1 MRRHNISSVLLGLV
15 AAAIVG
21 VGGYQLGARHG
32 AQPAPEGSTHT
43 STGPASATGEAGEAD
58 SGRRVLYWHDPMV
71 PGQRFDKPGK
81 SPYMDMQ
88 LVPVYADEAG
98 ENGSVSISPR
108 VQQSLGVR
116 TAPAIRAN
124 LSRSV
129 QAVGSVAYND
139 RDVALV
145 TARNGGYV
153 EKLFVR
159 TTLQAVRQG
168 QPLAQLYVPEWV
180 AAQEEYL
187 SARRLADARFEG
199 LADAAR
205 QRMALTGMPESVIRQ
220 VESSLSLQPRF
231 TVTAPIS
238 GVVSE
243 LAVREGATLAMGM
256 PMFRINGMQS
266 VWVNAEIPERAARQV
281 RPGMSAKAVTAAFPD
296 QTFSGKVSAILP
308 EVDSTTR
315 TIKARVELRNPA
327 GTLVPGMF
335 VTVDFPPAAKPE
347 AVVVPSEAVIR
358 TGTRT
363 VVFVADAKGSF
374 SAVEVEPGMEADG
387 QTEIRRGLEAGQNVV
402 VSGQFLVDSEASLR
416 GTQARMQADPA
427 AGSGARP
434 GAPAATG
441 GQTYHAEGII
451 EDVDGDEVMLSHG
464 PVPALNWPDMTMGFI
479 APKSGLPAGMR
490 AGDKVHFSFRKA
502 GQGSYEIVTIVPV
515 QNDQHERGHE

>member
-1 MRRHNISSVLLGLV
+1 MRRRKISSILLGLL
-15 AAAIVG
+15 AAAMVG
-21 VGGYQLGARHG
+21 IGGYQLGARHG
-32 AQPAPEGSTHT
+32 AQAPEGSANT
-43 STGPASATGEAGEAD
+43 SGSAPATDETGEAG

-88 LVPVYADEAG
+88 LVPVYADDAG
-98 ENGSVSISPR
+98 EGSGVRISPR

-124 LSRSV
+124 LSTSL
-129 QAVGSVAYND
+129 QAVGSVAYDD

-145 TARNGGYV
+145 TARNNGYV
-153 EKLFVR
+153 EKLYVR

-187 SARRLADARFEG
+187 SARRLSDARFEG

-205 QRMALTGMPESVIRQ
+205 QRMALTGMPEPVIRR
-220 VESSLSLQPRF
+220 VESTLSLHPRF
-231 TVTAPIS
+231 TVTAPLS

-266 VWVNAEIPERAARQV
+266 VWVNAEIPEGAAWQV

-296 QTFSGKVSAILP
+296 QTFSGKVAAILP

-315 TIKARVELRNPA
+315 TIKARVALRNPA
-327 GTLVPGMF
+327 GKLVPGMF
-335 VTVDFPPAAKPE
+335 VTVHFLPAAKPE
-347 AVVVPSEAVIR
+347 AVVVPSEALIR

-363 VVFVADAKGSF
+363 VVFVADGKGSF
-374 SAVEVEPGMEADG
+374 SPVEVEPGMEADG
-387 QTEIRRGLEAGQNVV
+387 QTEIRRGLEAGQSVV
-402 VSGQFLVDSEASLR
+402 VSGQFLIDSEASLR
-416 GTQARMQADPA
+416 GTGVRMQADPA
-427 AGSGARP
+427 TGSAARP
-434 GAPAATG
+434 AVPAAAS
-441 GQTYHAEGII
+441 GQTYHAEGTV
-451 EDVDGDEVMLSHG
+451 EDIDGDEVMLSHG
-464 PVPALNWPDMTMGFI
+464 PVPALNWPGMTMGFI
-479 APKSGLPAGMR
+479 APKSGLPKSVH

-502 GQGSYEIVTIVPV
+502 GEGSYEIVTIVPA
-515 QNDQHERGHE
+515 QGQHEGGHE